1 MMKTNI
7 NDIKIVYEDNHLL
20 VVVKPENILSQADET
35 DDLDM
40 LTLLKAYLKDKYNKP
55 GNVFLGLVQRLDQRV
70 SGLMVFAKTSKAA
83 SRLANDIRDR
93 KLEKIY
99 YAIITG
105 DIAESGQ
112 LENYVKKV
120 KVDGKSRAIIKSR
133 PSKVAK
139 YAKLR
144 YKKIKSIMLDCEI
157 FSLVEVKLIT
167 GRYNQIRAQF
177 AHINKPLINDF
188 KYGYRLKNY
197 NDHLGL
203 ACVGLAFEHPVT
215 KEKLSFTHIPDFGI
229 WLKFR

>member
-93 KLEKIY
+93 KLEKY
-99 YAIITG
+99 
-105 DIAESGQ
+105 
-112 LENYVKKV
+112 
-120 KVDGKSRAIIKSR
+120 
-133 PSKVAK
+133 
-139 YAKLR
+139 
-144 YKKIKSIMLDCEI
+144 IML
-157 FSLVEVKLIT
+157 L
-167 GRYNQIRAQF
+167 
-177 AHINKPLINDF
+177 
-188 KYGYRLKNY
+188 
-197 NDHLGL
+197 
-203 ACVGLAFEHPVT
+203 
-215 KEKLSFTHIPDFGI
+215 
-229 WLKFR
+229 